1 MKLTDEFLYKKGAPL
16 YRRVFSCIVRIFLF
30 LGVFILG
37 IVLVSFVYEELV
49 ECNAI
54 VNYPPPDESSFHRSS
69 LGFGVYTD
77 ASHSRDI
84 TDEVLYQI
92 DTQYKEILGCSEEV
106 LNAKVDINIE
116 PAEHPPSFA
125 GNGFH
130 MDTGSTSQ
138 KIHAVEGRDGTDS
151 LDVQSTV
158 IEGARLLTGKIA
170 SDFKIVLVSKDACIG
185 EKGIE
190 GAYKYL
196 GDSIT
201 IWVNQLGDV
210 LGHEWE
216 HVFARVLDLTEE
228 DEEKLYS
235 CTPMIEHIDVE

>member
-1 MKLTDEFLYKKGAPL
+1 MLPRDNFLFKKEAPL
-16 YRRVFSCIVRIFLF
+16 YKRVFSYVARIL
-30 LGVFILG
+30 FILSG
-37 IVLVSFVYEELV
+37 IFFGVVFVSFVYQELV

-54 VNYPPPDESSFHRSS
+54 VNHPPPDNASFRRTS

-77 ASHSRDI
+77 ASHAWDI
-84 TDEVLYQI
+84 TDEVLSQV
-92 DTQYKEILGCSEEV
+92 DNQYKEILECSEKV
-106 LNAKVDINIE
+106 LGAEIGIIIE
-116 PAEHPPSFA
+116 PAEYLLSLA
-125 GNGFH
+125 GHGYR
-130 MDTGSTSQ
+130 MDTGSSEKETG
-138 KIHAVEGRDGTDS
+138 ADFLDFYPVTLERDN
-151 LDVQSTV
+151 
-158 IEGARLLTGKIA
+158 LLTGVIA
-170 SDFKIVLVSKDACIG
+170 SDFKVILVSQDACIG
-185 EKGIE
+185 KKGIE

-216 HVFARVLDLTEE
+216 HVLARALDLTEE